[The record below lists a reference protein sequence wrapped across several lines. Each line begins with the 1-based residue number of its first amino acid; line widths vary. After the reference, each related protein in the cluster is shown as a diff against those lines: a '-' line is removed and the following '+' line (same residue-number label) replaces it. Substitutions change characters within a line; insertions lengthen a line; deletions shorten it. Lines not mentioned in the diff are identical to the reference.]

1 LLLQESK
8 QKELLVLEVHGKSI
22 QVQPRTTL
30 LSIAASLEKDF
41 VYPILGAKY
50 NGELVDLYR
59 EVTVGGKIEF
69 FDITSLE
76 GIRIYRQSLVFLLAK
91 AVNELF
97 PLRKLKVQHSLGKSY
112 YCEFKGMD
120 YTSPLDLMALEA
132 KMKEFVEAEEPII
145 PQDLSRENALRI
157 LVAQGHEE
165 KVALLE
171 NLNWKKIR
179 IYTSGSYSNYSYR
192 LLVPDTGKL
201 KVFKLE
207 TYAKGFLLRFPVPGN
222 PTEVAPNPNLP
233 KLGQVFR
240 ESEEWVSILGVENLA
255 GLYRHCQYDQ
265 QKYNQLIHI
274 AEALHE
280 KKIAR
285 IADEI
290 YSQHEQ
296 FRIVLVAGPSS
307 SGKTTFA
314 QRLAIQLRVLG
325 LQPVPIS
332 LDDYFVNREN
342 TPFDE
347 WGEPDFEALE
357 AIDLELFN
365 QHLRELIAGLVVEVP
380 VFNFGT
386 GQREWPGK
394 KLQVNP
400 GQPLIIEGIHGLN
413 EQLTSAVSRKNKY
426 KIYISALT
434 QITIDDH
441 NRIQTTDTRLI
452 RRIVRDYQF
461 RGQSAL
467 GTLKRWPSV
476 RRGEE
481 KNIFPYQEEADM
493 MFNSALLYELC
504 VLKKHAGPL
513 LNEVSIEEKE
523 YTDARRLLDL
533 LAYFPEITDKNV
545 PLNSILREFIGGSSI
560 HGQ

>member
-1 LLLQESK
+1 MQEGQ
-8 QKELLVLEVHGKSI
+8 QKELLALEIQGKSM
-22 QVQPRTTL
+22 QVPSGTSL
-30 LSIAASLEKDF
+30 LSIASSLEKDF
-41 VYPILGAKY
+41 SYPILGAKY
-50 NGELVDLYR
+50 NGELVDLYI
-59 EVTVGGKIEF
+59 EITVPGKIEF
-69 FDITSLE
+69 FDITSRE
-76 GIRIYRQSLVFLLAK
+76 GIRIYRQSLVFLLAR

-120 YTSPLDLMALEA
+120 YLSPLDLIALEA
-132 KMKEFVEAEEPII
+132 KMKEFVKAGEPII

-157 LVAQGHEE
+157 LAAQGHEE

-179 IYTSGSYSNYSYR
+179 VYTSGSYSNYSYR
-192 LLVPDTGKL
+192 LLAPDTGKL

-207 TYAKGFLLRFPVPGN
+207 AYAQGFLLRFPVPAN
-222 PTEVAPNPNLP
+222 PTQVAPYPNLP

-240 ESEEWVSILGVENLA
+240 ESEEWASILGVNNLA
-255 GLYRHCQYDQ
+255 GLYGLCRHDEG
-265 QKYNQLIHI
+265 KYNQLIHI

-290 YSQHEQ
+290 YSQHDK
-296 FRIVLVAGPSS
+296 FRIVLIAGPSS

-332 LDDYFVNREN
+332 LDDYFVNRED
-342 TPFDE
+342 TPLDE
-347 WGEPDFEALE
+347 RGEVDFEALG

-365 QHLRELIAGLVVEVP
+365 QHLRELIAGLPVEVP
-380 VFNFGT
+380 TFNFET
-386 GQREWPGK
+386 GCREWFGK
-394 KLQVNP
+394 KLQVKP

-413 EQLTSAVSRKNKY
+413 ETLTSSVQRGNKY

-434 QITIDDH
+434 QIAIDDH
-441 NRIQTTDTRLI
+441 NRVQTTDTRLI
-452 RRIVRDYQF
+452 RRVVRDYQF

-467 GTLKRWPSV
+467 RTLKLWSSV

-493 MFNSALLYELC
+493 MFNSALLYELG
-504 VLKKHAGPL
+504 VLKKHAFPL
-513 LNEVSIEEKE
+513 LSAVSIKEKE

-533 LAYFPEITDKNV
+533 LAYFPEIADQNV

>member
-1 LLLQESK
+1 
-8 QKELLVLEVHGKSI
+8 
-22 QVQPRTTL
+22 
-30 LSIAASLEKDF
+30 
-41 VYPILGAKY
+41 
-50 NGELVDLYR
+50 
-59 EVTVGGKIEF
+59 
-69 FDITSLE
+69 
-76 GIRIYRQSLVFLLAK
+76 
-91 AVNELF
+91 
-97 PLRKLKVQHSLGKSY
+97 
-112 YCEFKGMD
+112 MD

-357 AIDLELFN
+357 AIDLEL
-365 QHLRELIAGLVVEVP
+365 LI
-380 VFNFGT
+380 
-386 GQREWPGK
+386 
-394 KLQVNP
+394 
-400 GQPLIIEGIHGLN
+400 
-413 EQLTSAVSRKNKY
+413 
-426 KIYISALT
+426 
-434 QITIDDH
+434 
-441 NRIQTTDTRLI
+441 
-452 RRIVRDYQF
+452 
-461 RGQSAL
+461 
-467 GTLKRWPSV
+467 
-476 RRGEE
+476 
-481 KNIFPYQEEADM
+481 
-493 MFNSALLYELC
+493 
-504 VLKKHAGPL
+504 
-513 LNEVSIEEKE
+513 SICE
-523 YTDARRLLDL
+523 
-533 LAYFPEITDKNV
+533 N
-545 PLNSILREFIGGSSI
+545 
-560 HGQ
+560 